1 MNQPKTASLESI
13 IDSGPVTSYQVI
25 IMAICA
31 IVAMMD
37 GFDTQAIAFVAPE
50 IAAAWHVDPSL
61 FGPVFGAGLLGGLIG
76 GIVIGTAG
84 DRFGRRPAL
93 LVSVLIFAL
102 GSLATSRAESVGA
115 LTALRFATG
124 IGLGGA
130 LPCFISLT
138 SEYAPKRLRSTLVG
152 AMFCGF
158 PLGAL
163 IGGMVSA
170 KLIPTYGWTS
180 VFLVGGAFP
189 LLVIPLVATVVPE
202 SVRFLA
208 LRKDAAAIERVLR
221 HMKSPTLWDGRP
233 PAGKTTEHA
242 PVSQL
247 FTGGRAPGT
256 FLLWVTLFCSLL
268 LTYFLINWIPVI
280 ARRAGLEIGTAVHAV
295 AMLNLGALV
304 GCIALGRLA
313 DRFNRTVVIAIGYA
327 LGAVVIALAGHTGSS
342 GTLLCLATFAAG
354 FLSVG
359 AQMCSVALC
368 ADYYDT
374 ALRATGVGWSIGIG
388 RLGAIVG
395 PVVGG
400 ILLSKGTEPSTLF
413 VVAGAT
419 SLAAAFAVL
428 ALGRHVPRRGGR
440 AERERPAQ
448 FPV

>member
-13 IDSGPVTSYQVI
+13 IDSGPVTSYQIV

-93 LVSVLIFAL
+93 LLSVLIFAL
-102 GSLATSRAESVGA
+102 GSLATARAESVGA
-115 LTALRFATG
+115 LIALRFATG

-138 SEYAPKRLRSTLVG
+138 SEYAPRRLRSTLVG

-163 IGGMVSA
+163 VGGMVSA
-170 KLIPTYGWTS
+170 KLIPAHGWAS
-180 VFLVGGAFP
+180 VFLFGGVFP
-189 LLVIPLVATVVPE
+189 LLVIPLVAAVVPE

-208 LRKDAAAIERVLR
+208 LRKDAASIERVLR
-221 HMKSPTLWDGRP
+221 RMKSSTLWDGRP
-233 PAGKTTEHA
+233 PADTTREHA

-247 FTGGRAPGT
+247 FAGGRAGGT

-280 ARRAGLEIGTAVHAV
+280 ARRAGLDIGTAVHAV

-313 DRFNRTVVIAIGYA
+313 DRYNRTVVIGVGYA
-327 LGAVVIALAGHTGSS
+327 LGAVVIALVGHTGSS
-342 GTLLCLATFAAG
+342 GALLCLATFAAG
-354 FLSVG
+354 CLSVG

-368 ADYYDT
+368 ADYYET
-374 ALRATGVGWSIGIG
+374 FLRSTGVGWSIGIG

-400 ILLSKGTEPSTLF
+400 ILLNGGTDPSTLF

-419 SLAAAFAVL
+419 SLAAATAVF
-428 ALGRHVPRRGGR
+428 ALGRYVPRKLDRT
-440 AERERPAQ
+440 ERPVQ
-448 FPV
+448 LPV